1 MHFSSIT
8 LLLASLLTTGVTASP
23 ILDTREVNDYVHYF
37 SEASKNGGTMS
48 YYSIVNG
55 TELVEIETSNL

>member
-23 ILDTREVNDYVHYF
+23 ILDTRGVNDYVH
-37 SEASKNGGTMS
+37 
-48 YYSIVNG
+48 
-55 TELVEIETSNL
+55 